1 MTSETTRMRIAITSN
16 RNVEMKGL
24 PGLVAVEAFTLRVMV
39 SECASGPLVLVVL
52 PVTEIV

>member
-16 RNVEMKGL
+16 RNVEMRGL

-39 SECASGPLVLVVL
+39 SECASGPLVLVAL